1 MNDLPVKFDDDG
13 LVPVVIQD
21 DSTGAVLMLAYM
33 NEEALRTTRDTGKT
47 HFWSRSRGKL
57 WMKGE
62 TSGHVQLVTSIHVNC
77 YENSLLIK
85 VRQIGAA
92 CHTGFPTCYYRE
104 LAADNELVEIETR
117 QFDPDAVYGLDEDR
131 AVTAWLGAYQWLAE
145 NDMHNVSETSRR
157 LHEDDVSSLVRRLSD
172 ELGELLGVLDG
183 THAHRE
189 RSADILLEGS
199 QVLYWAVL
207 AAIRGGSSVDDLSIA
222 FRMPDEAADSA
233 RCSDV
238 TRAIADFRTGL
249 ADEACVAIQTAIP
262 EIVRLVSDAARVNGL
277 SLVDVIR
284 ADLQDLRSREYLQNY
299 FAHLHP

>member
-13 LVPVVIQD
+13 LVPVVIQN
-21 DSTGAVLMLAYM
+21 DSSGAVLMLAYM
-33 NEEALRTTRDTGKT
+33 NEEALRATRDTGKT

-145 NDMHNVSETSRR
+145 NDMLDVSETSRR
-157 LHEDDVSSLVRRLSD
+157 
-172 ELGELLGVLDG
+172 G
-183 THAHRE
+183 
-189 RSADILLEGS
+189 
-199 QVLYWAVL
+199 
-207 AAIRGGSSVDDLSIA
+207 
-222 FRMPDEAADSA
+222 
-233 RCSDV
+233 
-238 TRAIADFRTGL
+238 
-249 ADEACVAIQTAIP
+249 
-262 EIVRLVSDAARVNGL
+262 
-277 SLVDVIR
+277 
-284 ADLQDLRSREYLQNY
+284 
-299 FAHLHP
+299 